1 MIRQANMGDISRIAE
16 ILVFTKRVNYR
27 KIFHNDLYSFG
38 ELQVL
43 PVAGQLQEDPRQL
56 RGIWVYE
63 DDFVKGLI
71 RVREQKVVRLYV
83 DSFFAGQGVGGKL
96 LDFAV
101 ERFHVNHL
109 WVLEKNQRAIV
120 FYGRHGFQYRGVWK
134 YEEGTTERL
143 LRMCR

>member
-1 MIRQANMGDISRIAE
+1 MIRQAIMGDISRIAE

>member
-1 MIRQANMGDISRIAE
+1 MIRQAIMGDISRIAE
-16 ILVFTKRVNYR
+16 ILVVTKWVNYR

-71 RVREQKVVRLYV
+71 RVQEQELVQLYV
-83 DSFFAGQGVGGKL
+83 DSFFAGQGIGGKL

-101 ERFHVNHL
+101 ERFRVNHL

-120 FYGRHGFQYRGVWK
+120 FYARHGFKYSGVWK

-143 LRMCR
+143 LWMSR